1 MTAMRH
7 TSAVRVT
14 GDGNQ
19 DLKDV
24 WVYLTPDEAREIL
37 QAFQAW
43 SEEREGYDGRG
54 WHMHLT
60 DADLELTLAIDPADD
75 GTSYAKRS

>member
-1 MTAMRH
+1 MRH

-19 DLKDV
+19 DLADV

-37 QAFQAW
+37 QALQAW
-43 SEEREGYDGRG
+43 SEEREGFNGRS

-60 DADLELTLAIDPADD
+60 DADLELTLAIRP
-75 GTSYAKRS
+75 S